1 MQNNCFS
8 DYIFVTDGTEIVPLK
23 KQYYSFQFFSL
34 KHPRKFIY
42 SYDYSLDEAWL
53 THEPSR
59 DLTEETNQSTVFNGT
74 GFIKIKS
81 EFPFDF
87 KITGMAED
95 EYFKKQ
101 ASDFLE
107 QPEVK
112 QEIEKT
118 ADSVAKLLQKNN
130 RLYFTLLS
138 DTHYVRNGNWE
149 TTATTIEAVNSRIA
163 EKIGRNP
170 DGVIHLGDFT
180 DGILSKSVC
189 ERFSHKVIDRISSW
203 KVSLL
208 VAIGNH
214 DVNYFNKNHELLT
227 DGEAAEMYLSY
238 SNIKNGGKTFYS
250 KIIEG
255 SGLAFFALDS
265 YKNDEA
271 QRYGYTEEQL
281 EWLNH
286 ELSVLPENY
295 KVIILSHDAPLAEL
309 DYWAAEIRNGEKL
322 CDMLDSWNKSN
333 GSRIIGFIH
342 GHTHADYVCHKRSFP
357 IISIG
362 CSKIEYFESCKR
374 PGFVAP
380 PRYENEV
387 TQELWDTLVV
397 DVDTN
402 TLDFVRFGAGQDRHV
417 TAKPYVP
424 LVWAHRG
431 ASGYAPEN
439 TLEAFELAAKLGADG
454 VEFDVQYTKDGE
466 IVVIHDETIDRVSNG
481 SGFVSQMTL
490 EQLRQLNFNKTHQEY
505 SFCKIPT
512 LDEVLK
518 LLKPTDLT
526 LNIELKTGVNF
537 YPGLEKETV
546 EKVRHFG
553 LESRVIYSSFNH
565 ASVLRIKK
573 LLPDA
578 RCAFLYNDGI
588 VDAADY
594 AKKYNM
600 DALHPSFNYLKYP
613 FFIETCKKVGIEIN
627 TWTVNTEDAMLKCQ
641 QYCVNAIITNYP
653 DKALN
658 LYKGIDS
665 SKILEAQIPK
675 PEPVEPVIENTAS
688 PKKAETTEAPVHAK
702 PKKHNFFVH
711 ALGVLDG
718 TIRKPFVLI
727 DRFVQHMAKG
737 E

>member
-1 MQNNCFS
+1 MQDNCFS

-34 KHPRKFIY
+34 KPPRKFIY

-59 DLTEETNQSTVFNGT
+59 DLTEETNQSTVFDGT

-87 KITGMAED
+87 KINGMAED

-112 QEIEKT
+112 KEIEET

-149 TTATTIEAVNSRIA
+149 TTASTIEAVNTRISS
-163 EKIGRNP
+163 KTGTVP

-189 ERFSHKVIDRISSW
+189 EKYSHKVIDRLLSW
-203 KVSLL
+203 KEPLL
-208 VAIGNH
+208 VALGNH
-214 DVNYFNKNHELLT
+214 DVNYFKKNQEVLT
-227 DGEAAEMYLSY
+227 ESDASEMYLAY
-238 SNIKNGGKTFYS
+238 SHIESGGRTFYS
-250 KIIEG
+250 KVIEG
-255 SGLAFFALDS
+255 SDLAFFVLDS

-295 KVIILSHDAPLAEL
+295 KVIILSHDAPLTEL

-374 PGFVAP
+374 AGFVAP

-387 TQELWDTLVV
+387 TQELWDTLIV
-397 DVDTN
+397 DVESN
-402 TLDFVRFGAGQDRHV
+402 ALDFVRFGAGQDRHV

-424 LVWAHRG
+424 FVWAHRG

-466 IVVIHDETIDRVSNG
+466 IVVVHDETVDRVSNG

-512 LDEVLK
+512 LDEVLE

-553 LESRVIYSSFNH
+553 LENRVIYSSFNH

-573 LLPDA
+573 LLPDV

-588 VDAADY
+588 VDVADY

-613 FFIETCKKVGIEIN
+613 FFIEACKKAGIEIN

-641 QYCVNAIITNYP
+641 QYGVNAIITNYP

-711 ALGVLDG
+711 ALGVLYG